1 MINTYRLF
9 DIALC
14 KITLYV
20 KYSDIDGLVVELI
33 KRKRGFKCTFF
44 PDFIQVLL
52 ESVEY
57 YETMA
62 LGMKRVPIEDV
73 LREVETWPYGINRVQ
88 RFIESA
94 NLDAVA
100 FGIRTKE
107 IFDELRVDFME
118 VDNTLSARGN
128 THGDFRTNSQ
138 ISQRFKDIA
147 GPYRGKLNDQQ
158 SEALDMIFHKI
169 ARILAG
175 EPNFKDHWHDIQG
188 YAKLVEERL

>member
-1 MINTYRLF
+1 MLEVKCFMCRARAEKRHPCVVFVGNVG
-9 DIALC
+9 
-14 KITLYV
+14 LYIYGDENKLGRSV
-20 KYSDIDGLVVELI
+20 YG
-33 KRKRGFKCTFF
+33 
-44 PDFIQVLL
+44 
-52 ESVEY
+52 VEY

-62 LGMKRVPIEDV
+62 LGMKRVPIEIV
-73 LREVETWPYGINRVQ
+73 LKEVEYWPYGINRVQ

-100 FGIRTKE
+100 YGIRTKE
-107 IFDELRVDFME
+107 IFDGLKVGFME
-118 VDNTLSARGN
+118 VDDTLSARGS
-128 THGDFRTNSQ
+128 THGDFRTNAQ
-138 ISQRFKDIA
+138 ISQRFKDIV

-175 EPNFKDHWHDIQG
+175 DPNFKDHWHDIQG